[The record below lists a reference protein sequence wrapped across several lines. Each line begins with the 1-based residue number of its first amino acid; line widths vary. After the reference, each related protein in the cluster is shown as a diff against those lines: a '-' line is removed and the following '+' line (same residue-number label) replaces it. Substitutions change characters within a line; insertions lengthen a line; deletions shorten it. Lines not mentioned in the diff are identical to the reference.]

1 MRVTSKSVFKIVL
14 LLCVAAGIGTYLF
27 FYYQPR
33 YTQTERFIKKH
44 MLNPNGTLA
53 TYLVETPVISPDL
66 AHGREALSESLGLW
80 LEYAVE
86 NKDKALFQQN
96 YAILRQYF
104 FAPEG
109 FVYWKISPEG
119 QSDVT
124 TNALVDDLRLVGA
137 LLAAYQLWGQ
147 AEWADTAGSIGKA
160 VSLYLAKDNTFV
172 DFYDRKYNKSAD
184 VLTLS
189 YLDPRPLKRLG
200 QLNAAEQPLYERGVA
215 VIQAIPND
223 GTFFPKSYHLP
234 SRQYA
239 YDPVVNLIDQLLIA
253 LHRASQGIPSPELTA
268 FLKNE
273 FQMQGLIYGGYDR
286 MTHEAPVKF
295 ESPSVY
301 ALAILYS
308 LERNDTEWALAL
320 YKRMLQLQH
329 GSGEYQGGYVSD
341 NQTHIF
347 DNVFPLLAEVR
358 LYKTKMLPV
367 MYIWM
372 TEEKR

>member
-1 MRVTSKSVFKIVL
+1 MRTKSMSILTIVL
-14 LLCVAAGIGTYLF
+14 LLVVGSGAYLYF
-27 FYYQPR
+27 FYQPR
-33 YTQTERFIKKH
+33 YLETESFIKKH

-53 TYLVETPVISPDL
+53 TYLSETPAISPDL

-109 FVYWKISPEG
+109 FVYWKISPDG
-119 QSDVT
+119 KSDVT
-124 TNALVDDLRLVGA
+124 TNALVDDLRLVDA
-137 LLAAYQLWGQ
+137 LLAAHQLWGQ
-147 AEWADTAGSIGKA
+147 EEWAQTAGAIGNA
-160 VSLYLAKDNTFV
+160 VSLYLVKSNTFV

-189 YLDPRPLKRLG
+189 YLDPRPLKKLG
-200 QLNAAEQPLYERGVA
+200 QWKPAEQPLYDRAIGA
-215 VIQAIPND
+215 IQAIPND

-234 SRQYA
+234 SGQYA

-273 FQMQGLIYGGYDR
+273 FQIRGLIYGGYDR
-286 MTHEAPVKF
+286 MSHEAPVKF

-329 GSGEYQGGYVSD
+329 RSGEYQGGYVSD

-358 LYKTKMLPV
+358 LYRTKMLPV

-372 TEEKR
+372 TEEKK

>member
-1 MRVTSKSVFKIVL
+1 MRTKSMSILTIVL
-14 LLCVAAGIGTYLF
+14 LLVVGSGAYLYF
-27 FYYQPR
+27 FYQPR
-33 YTQTERFIKKH
+33 YLETESFIKKH

-53 TYLVETPVISPDL
+53 TYLSETPAISPDL

-109 FVYWKISPEG
+109 FVYWKISPDG
-119 QSDVT
+119 KSDVT
-124 TNALVDDLRLVGA
+124 TNALVDDLRLVDA
-137 LLAAYQLWGQ
+137 LLAAHQLWGQ
-147 AEWADTAGSIGKA
+147 EEWAQTAGAIGNA
-160 VSLYLAKDNTFV
+160 VSLYLVRSNTFV

-189 YLDPRPLKRLG
+189 YLDPRPLKKLG
-200 QLNAAEQPLYERGVA
+200 QWKPAEQPLYDRAIGA
-215 VIQAIPND
+215 IQAIPND

-234 SRQYA
+234 SGQYA

-273 FQMQGLIYGGYDR
+273 FQIRGLIYGGYDR
-286 MTHEAPVKF
+286 MSHEAPVKF

-329 GSGEYQGGYVSD
+329 RSGEYQGGYVSD

-372 TEEKR
+372 TEEKK

>member
-1 MRVTSKSVFKIVL
+1 MRTKSMSILTIVL
-14 LLCVAAGIGTYLF
+14 LLVVGSGAYLYF
-27 FYYQPR
+27 FYQPR
-33 YTQTERFIKKH
+33 YLETESFIKKH

-53 TYLVETPVISPDL
+53 TYLSETPAISPDL

-109 FVYWKISPEG
+109 FVYWKISPDG
-119 QSDVT
+119 KSDVT
-124 TNALVDDLRLVGA
+124 TNALVDDLRLVDA
-137 LLAAYQLWGQ
+137 LLAAHQLWGQ
-147 AEWADTAGSIGKA
+147 EEWAQTAGAIGNA
-160 VSLYLAKDNTFV
+160 VSLYLVKSNTFV

-189 YLDPRPLKRLG
+189 YLDPRPLKKLG
-200 QLNAAEQPLYERGVA
+200 QWKPAEQPLYDRSIGA
-215 VIQAIPND
+215 IQAIPND
-223 GTFFPKSYHLP
+223 GVFFPKSYHLP
-234 SRQYA
+234 SGQYA

-273 FQMQGLIYGGYDR
+273 FQIRGLIYGGYDR
-286 MTHEAPVKF
+286 MSHEAPVKF

-329 GSGEYQGGYVSD
+329 RSGEYQGGYVSD

-372 TEEKR
+372 TEEKK

>member
-1 MRVTSKSVFKIVL
+1 MRTKSMSILTIVL
-14 LLCVAAGIGTYLF
+14 LLVVGSGAYLYF
-27 FYYQPR
+27 FYQPR
-33 YTQTERFIKKH
+33 YLETEAFIKKH

-53 TYLVETPVISPDL
+53 TYLSETPAISPDL

-109 FVYWKISPEG
+109 FVYWKISPDG
-119 QSDVT
+119 KSDVT
-124 TNALVDDLRLVGA
+124 TNALVDDLRLVDA
-137 LLAAYQLWGQ
+137 LLAAHQLWGQ
-147 AEWADTAGSIGKA
+147 EEWAQTAGAIGNA
-160 VSLYLAKDNTFV
+160 VSLYLVKSNTFV

-189 YLDPRPLKRLG
+189 YLDPRPLKKLG
-200 QLNAAEQPLYERGVA
+200 QWKPAKQPLYDRAIGA
-215 VIQAIPND
+215 IQAIPND

-234 SRQYA
+234 SGQYA

-273 FQMQGLIYGGYDR
+273 FQIQGLIYGGYDR
-286 MTHEAPVKF
+286 MSHEAPVKF

-329 GSGEYQGGYVSD
+329 RSGEYQGGYVSD

>member
-1 MRVTSKSVFKIVL
+1 MRTKSMSILTIVL
-14 LLCVAAGIGTYLF
+14 LLVVGSGAYLYF
-27 FYYQPR
+27 FYQPR
-33 YTQTERFIKKH
+33 YLETESFIKKH

-53 TYLVETPVISPDL
+53 TYLSETPAISPDL

-109 FVYWKISPEG
+109 FVYWKISPDG
-119 QSDVT
+119 KSDVT
-124 TNALVDDLRLVGA
+124 TNALVDDLRLVDA
-137 LLAAYQLWGQ
+137 LLAAHQLWGQ
-147 AEWADTAGSIGKA
+147 EEWAQTAGAIGNA
-160 VSLYLAKDNTFV
+160 VSLYLVKSNTFV

-189 YLDPRPLKRLG
+189 YLDPRPLKKLG
-200 QLNAAEQPLYERGVA
+200 QWKPAEQPLYDRAIGA
-215 VIQAIPND
+215 IQAIPND

-234 SRQYA
+234 SGQYA

-273 FQMQGLIYGGYDR
+273 FEIRGLIYGGYDR
-286 MTHEAPVKF
+286 MSHEAPVKF

-329 GSGEYQGGYVSD
+329 RSGEYQGGYVSD

-358 LYKTKMLPV
+358 LYRTKMLPV

-372 TEEKR
+372 TEEKK

>member
-1 MRVTSKSVFKIVL
+1 MSILTIVL
-14 LLCVAAGIGTYLF
+14 LLVVGSGAYLYF
-27 FYYQPR
+27 FYQPR
-33 YTQTERFIKKH
+33 YLETESFIKKH

-53 TYLVETPVISPDL
+53 TYLSETPAISPDL

-109 FVYWKISPEG
+109 FVYWKISPDG
-119 QSDVT
+119 KSDVT
-124 TNALVDDLRLVGA
+124 TNALVDDLRLVDA
-137 LLAAYQLWGQ
+137 LLAAHQLWGQ
-147 AEWADTAGSIGKA
+147 EEWAQTAGAIGNA
-160 VSLYLAKDNTFV
+160 VSLYLVRSNTFV

-189 YLDPRPLKRLG
+189 YLDPRPLKKLG
-200 QLNAAEQPLYERGVA
+200 QWKPAEQPLYDRAIGA
-215 VIQAIPND
+215 IQAIPND
-223 GTFFPKSYHLP
+223 GTFFPKSYHLL
-234 SRQYA
+234 SGQYA

-273 FQMQGLIYGGYDR
+273 FEIRGLIYGGYDR
-286 MTHEAPVKF
+286 MSHEAPVKF

-329 GSGEYQGGYVSD
+329 RSGEYQGGYVSD

-347 DNVFPLLAEVR
+347 DNVFPLLAEVK
-358 LYKTKMLPV
+358 LYRTKMLPV

>member
-1 MRVTSKSVFKIVL
+1 MRTKSMSILTIVL
-14 LLCVAAGIGTYLF
+14 LLVVGSGAYLYF
-27 FYYQPR
+27 FYQPR
-33 YTQTERFIKKH
+33 YLETESFIKKH

-53 TYLVETPVISPDL
+53 TYLSETPAISPDL

-109 FVYWKISPEG
+109 FVYWKISPDG
-119 QSDVT
+119 KSDVT
-124 TNALVDDLRLVGA
+124 TNALVDDLRLVDA
-137 LLAAYQLWGQ
+137 LLAAHQLWGQ
-147 AEWADTAGSIGKA
+147 EEWAQTAGAIGNA
-160 VSLYLAKDNTFV
+160 VSLYLVKNNTFV

-189 YLDPRPLKRLG
+189 YLDPRPLKKLG
-200 QLNAAEQPLYERGVA
+200 QWKPAEQPLYDRAIGA
-215 VIQAIPND
+215 IQAIPND

-234 SRQYA
+234 SGQYA

-273 FQMQGLIYGGYDR
+273 FQIRGLIYGGYDR
-286 MTHEAPVKF
+286 MSHEAPVKF

-320 YKRMLQLQH
+320 YKRMLQLQNR
-329 GSGEYQGGYVSD
+329 SGEYQGGYVSD

-347 DNVFPLLAEVR
+347 DNVFPLLAEVK
-358 LYKTKMLPV
+358 LYRTKMLPV

-372 TEEKR
+372 TEEKK

>member
-1 MRVTSKSVFKIVL
+1 MRTKSMSILTIVL
-14 LLCVAAGIGTYLF
+14 LLVVGSGAYLYF
-27 FYYQPR
+27 FYQPR
-33 YTQTERFIKKH
+33 YLETESFIKKH

-53 TYLVETPVISPDL
+53 TYLSETPAISPDL

-109 FVYWKISPEG
+109 FVYWKISPDG
-119 QSDVT
+119 KSDVT
-124 TNALVDDLRLVGA
+124 TNALVDDLRLVDA
-137 LLAAYQLWGQ
+137 LLAAHQLWGQ
-147 AEWADTAGSIGKA
+147 EEWAQTAGAIGNA
-160 VSLYLAKDNTFV
+160 VSLYLVRSNTFV

-189 YLDPRPLKRLG
+189 YLDPRPLKKLG
-200 QLNAAEQPLYERGVA
+200 QWKPAEQPLYDRAIGA
-215 VIQAIPND
+215 IQAIPND
-223 GTFFPKSYHLP
+223 GTFFPKSYHLL
-234 SRQYA
+234 SGQYA

-273 FQMQGLIYGGYDR
+273 FEIRGLIYGGYDR
-286 MTHEAPVKF
+286 MSHEAPVKF

-329 GSGEYQGGYVSD
+329 RSGEYQGGYVSD

-347 DNVFPLLAEVR
+347 DNVFPLLAEVK
-358 LYKTKMLPV
+358 LYRTKMLPV

>member
-1 MRVTSKSVFKIVL
+1 MRTKSMSILTIVL
-14 LLCVAAGIGTYLF
+14 LLVVGSGAYMYF
-27 FYYQPR
+27 FYQPR
-33 YTQTERFIKKH
+33 YLETESFIKKH

-53 TYLVETPVISPDL
+53 TYLSETPAISPDL
-66 AHGREALSESLGLW
+66 AYGREALSESLGLW

-109 FVYWKISPEG
+109 FVYWKISPDG
-119 QSDVT
+119 KSDVT
-124 TNALVDDLRLVGA
+124 TNALVDDLRLVDA
-137 LLAAYQLWGQ
+137 LLAAHQLWGQ
-147 AEWADTAGSIGKA
+147 EEWAQTAGAIGNA
-160 VSLYLAKDNTFV
+160 VSLYLVKSNTFV

-189 YLDPRPLKRLG
+189 YLDPRPLKKLG
-200 QLNAAEQPLYERGVA
+200 QWKPAEQPLYDRAIGA
-215 VIQAIPND
+215 IQAIPND

-234 SRQYA
+234 TGQYA

-273 FQMQGLIYGGYDR
+273 FQIRGLIYGGYDR
-286 MTHEAPVKF
+286 MSHEAPVKF

-329 GSGEYQGGYVSD
+329 RSGEYQGGYVSN

-372 TEEKR
+372 TEEKK

>member
-1 MRVTSKSVFKIVL
+1 MRTKSMSILTIVL
-14 LLCVAAGIGTYLF
+14 LLVVGSGAYLYF
-27 FYYQPR
+27 FYQPR
-33 YTQTERFIKKH
+33 YLETESFIKKH

-53 TYLVETPVISPDL
+53 TYLSETPAVSPDL

-109 FVYWKISPEG
+109 FVYWKISPDG
-119 QSDVT
+119 KSDVT
-124 TNALVDDLRLVGA
+124 TNALVDDLRLVDA
-137 LLAAYQLWGQ
+137 LLAAHQLWGQ
-147 AEWADTAGSIGKA
+147 EEWAQTAGAIGNA
-160 VSLYLAKDNTFV
+160 VSLYLVKSNTFV

-189 YLDPRPLKRLG
+189 YLDPRPLKKQG
-200 QLNAAEQPLYERGVA
+200 QWKPAEQPLYDRAIGA
-215 VIQAIPND
+215 IQAIPND
-223 GTFFPKSYHLP
+223 GVFFPKSYHLP
-234 SRQYA
+234 SGQYA

-273 FQMQGLIYGGYDR
+273 FQIRGLIYGGYDR
-286 MTHEAPVKF
+286 MSHEAPVKF

-329 GSGEYQGGYVSD
+329 RSGEYQGGYVSD

>member
-1 MRVTSKSVFKIVL
+1 MRKKSMSILTIVL
-14 LLCVAAGIGTYLF
+14 LLVVGSGAYLYF
-27 FYYQPR
+27 FYQPR
-33 YTQTERFIKKH
+33 YLETEAFIKKH

-53 TYLVETPVISPDL
+53 TYLSETPAISPDL

-86 NKDKALFQQN
+86 NKDKALFEQN

-109 FVYWKISPEG
+109 FVYWKISPDG
-119 QSDVT
+119 KSDVT
-124 TNALVDDLRLVGA
+124 TNALVDDLRLVDA
-137 LLAAYQLWGQ
+137 LLAAHQLWGQ
-147 AEWADTAGSIGKA
+147 EEWAQTAGAIGNA
-160 VSLYLAKDNTFV
+160 VSLYLVKSNTFV

-200 QLNAAEQPLYERGVA
+200 QWKPAEQPLYERGVA
-215 VIQAIPND
+215 VIQAVPND

-234 SRQYA
+234 SGQYA

-273 FQMQGLIYGGYDR
+273 FQIQGLIYGGYDR
-286 MTHEAPVKF
+286 MSHEAPVKF

-329 GSGEYQGGYVSD
+329 RSGEYQGGYVSD

-347 DNVFPLLAEVR
+347 DNVFPLIAEVR

>member
-1 MRVTSKSVFKIVL
+1 MRTKSMSILTIVL
-14 LLCVAAGIGTYLF
+14 LLVVGSGAYLYF
-27 FYYQPR
+27 FYQPR
-33 YTQTERFIKKH
+33 YLETESFIKKH

-53 TYLVETPVISPDL
+53 TYLSETPAISPDL

-109 FVYWKISPEG
+109 FVYWKISPDG
-119 QSDVT
+119 KSDVT
-124 TNALVDDLRLVGA
+124 TNALVDDLRLVDA
-137 LLAAYQLWGQ
+137 LLAAHQLWGQ
-147 AEWADTAGSIGKA
+147 EEWAQTAGAIGNA
-160 VSLYLAKDNTFV
+160 VSLYLVKSNTFV

-200 QLNAAEQPLYERGVA
+200 QWKPAEQPLYDRAIGA
-215 VIQAIPND
+215 IQAIPND

-234 SRQYA
+234 SGQYA

-273 FQMQGLIYGGYDR
+273 FQIRGLIYGGYDR
-286 MTHEAPVKF
+286 MSHEAPVKF

-329 GSGEYQGGYVSD
+329 RSGEYQGGYVSD

>member
-1 MRVTSKSVFKIVL
+1 MRTKSMSILTIVL
-14 LLCVAAGIGTYLF
+14 LLVVGSGAYLYF
-27 FYYQPR
+27 FYQPR
-33 YTQTERFIKKH
+33 YLETESFIKKH

-53 TYLVETPVISPDL
+53 TYLSETPAISPDL

-109 FVYWKISPEG
+109 FVYWKISPDG
-119 QSDVT
+119 KSDVT
-124 TNALVDDLRLVGA
+124 TNALVDDLRLVDA
-137 LLAAYQLWGQ
+137 LLAAHQLWGQ
-147 AEWADTAGSIGKA
+147 EEWAQTAGAIGNA
-160 VSLYLAKDNTFV
+160 VSLYLVKSNTFV

-189 YLDPRPLKRLG
+189 YLDPRPLKKLG
-200 QLNAAEQPLYERGVA
+200 QWKPAEQPLYDRAIGA
-215 VIQAIPND
+215 IQAIPND
-223 GTFFPKSYHLP
+223 GTFFPKSYHLL
-234 SRQYA
+234 SGQYA

-273 FQMQGLIYGGYDR
+273 FQIRGLIYGGYDR
-286 MTHEAPVKF
+286 MSHEAPVKF

-329 GSGEYQGGYVSD
+329 RSGEYQGGYVSD

-372 TEEKR
+372 TEEKK

>member
-1 MRVTSKSVFKIVL
+1 MRTKSMSILTIVL
-14 LLCVAAGIGTYLF
+14 LLVVGSGAYLYF
-27 FYYQPR
+27 FYQPR
-33 YTQTERFIKKH
+33 YLETESFIKKH

-53 TYLVETPVISPDL
+53 TYLSETPAISPDL

-80 LEYAVE
+80 LEYYVE

-109 FVYWKISPEG
+109 FVYWKISPDG
-119 QSDVT
+119 KSDVT
-124 TNALVDDLRLVGA
+124 TNALVDDLRLVDA
-137 LLAAYQLWGQ
+137 LLAAHQLWGQ
-147 AEWADTAGSIGKA
+147 EEWAQTAGAIGNA
-160 VSLYLAKDNTFV
+160 VSLYLVKSNTFV

-189 YLDPRPLKRLG
+189 YLDPRPLKKLG
-200 QLNAAEQPLYERGVA
+200 QWKLAEQPLYDRAIGA
-215 VIQAIPND
+215 IQAIPND
-223 GTFFPKSYHLP
+223 GTFFPKSYHLL
-234 SRQYA
+234 SGQYA

-273 FQMQGLIYGGYDR
+273 FQIRGLIYGGYDR
-286 MTHEAPVKF
+286 MSHEAPVKF

-329 GSGEYQGGYVSD
+329 RSGEYQGGYVSD

-372 TEEKR
+372 TEEKK

>member
-1 MRVTSKSVFKIVL
+1 MRTKSMSILTIVL
-14 LLCVAAGIGTYLF
+14 LLVVGSGAYLYF
-27 FYYQPR
+27 FYQPR
-33 YTQTERFIKKH
+33 YLETEAFIKKH

-53 TYLVETPVISPDL
+53 TYLSETPAISPDL

-96 YAILRQYF
+96 YVILRQYF

-109 FVYWKISPEG
+109 FVYWKISPDG
-119 QSDVT
+119 KSDVT
-124 TNALVDDLRLVGA
+124 TNALVDDLRLVDA
-137 LLAAYQLWGQ
+137 LLAAHQLWGQ
-147 AEWADTAGSIGKA
+147 EEWAQTAGAIGNA
-160 VSLYLAKDNTFV
+160 VSLYLVKSNTFV

-189 YLDPRPLKRLG
+189 YLDPRPLKKLG
-200 QLNAAEQPLYERGVA
+200 QWKPAEQPLYDRAIGA
-215 VIQAIPND
+215 IQAIPND

-234 SRQYA
+234 SGQYA

-273 FQMQGLIYGGYDR
+273 FQIQGLIYGGYDR
-286 MTHEAPVKF
+286 MSHEAPVKF

-329 GSGEYQGGYVSD
+329 RSGEYQGGYVSD

>member
-1 MRVTSKSVFKIVL
+1 MRTKSMSILTIVL
-14 LLCVAAGIGTYLF
+14 LLVVGSGAYLYF
-27 FYYQPR
+27 FYQPR
-33 YTQTERFIKKH
+33 YLETESFIKKH

-53 TYLVETPVISPDL
+53 TYLSETPAISPDL

-109 FVYWKISPEG
+109 FVYWKISPDG
-119 QSDVT
+119 KSDVT
-124 TNALVDDLRLVGA
+124 TNALVDDLRLVDA
-137 LLAAYQLWGQ
+137 LLAAHQLWGQ
-147 AEWADTAGSIGKA
+147 EEWAQTAGAIGNA
-160 VSLYLAKDNTFV
+160 VSLYLVKSNTFV

-200 QLNAAEQPLYERGVA
+200 QWKPAEQPLYDRAIGA
-215 VIQAIPND
+215 IQAIPND

-234 SRQYA
+234 SGQYA

-273 FQMQGLIYGGYDR
+273 FQIRGLIYGGYDR
-286 MTHEAPVKF
+286 MSHEAPVKF

-329 GSGEYQGGYVSD
+329 RSGEYQGGYVAD

-358 LYKTKMLPV
+358 LYRTKMLSV

-372 TEEKR
+372 TEEKK

>member
-1 MRVTSKSVFKIVL
+1 MRTKSMSILTIVL
-14 LLCVAAGIGTYLF
+14 LLVVGSGAYLYF
-27 FYYQPR
+27 FYQPR
-33 YTQTERFIKKH
+33 YLETESFIKKH

-53 TYLVETPVISPDL
+53 TYLSETPAISPDL

-109 FVYWKISPEG
+109 FVYWKISPDG
-119 QSDVT
+119 KSDVT
-124 TNALVDDLRLVGA
+124 TNALVDDLRLVDA
-137 LLAAYQLWGQ
+137 LLAAHQLWGQ
-147 AEWADTAGSIGKA
+147 EEWAQTAGAIGNA
-160 VSLYLAKDNTFV
+160 VSLYLVKSNTFV

-189 YLDPRPLKRLG
+189 YLDPRPLKKQG
-200 QLNAAEQPLYERGVA
+200 QWKPAEQPLYDQAIGA
-215 VIQAIPND
+215 IQAIPND
-223 GTFFPKSYHLP
+223 GVFFPKSYHLP
-234 SRQYA
+234 SGQYA

-253 LHRASQGIPSPELTA
+253 LHRASQGIPSLELTA

-273 FQMQGLIYGGYDR
+273 FQIRGLIYGGYDR
-286 MTHEAPVKF
+286 MSHEAPVKF

-329 GSGEYQGGYVSD
+329 RSGEYQGGYVSD

>member
-1 MRVTSKSVFKIVL
+1 MRTKSMSILTIVL
-14 LLCVAAGIGTYLF
+14 LLVVGSGAYLYF
-27 FYYQPR
+27 FYQPR
-33 YTQTERFIKKH
+33 YLETESFIKKH

-53 TYLVETPVISPDL
+53 TYLSETPAISPDL

-109 FVYWKISPEG
+109 FVYWKISPDG
-119 QSDVT
+119 KSDVT
-124 TNALVDDLRLVGA
+124 TNALVDDLRLVDA
-137 LLAAYQLWGQ
+137 LLAAHQLWGQ
-147 AEWADTAGSIGKA
+147 EEWAQTAGAIGNA
-160 VSLYLAKDNTFV
+160 VSLYLVKSNTFV

-189 YLDPRPLKRLG
+189 YLDPRPLKKLG
-200 QLNAAEQPLYERGVA
+200 QWKPAEQPLYDRAIGA
-215 VIQAIPND
+215 IQAIPND
-223 GTFFPKSYHLP
+223 GTFFPKSYQLL
-234 SRQYA
+234 SGQYA

-273 FQMQGLIYGGYDR
+273 FQIRGRIYGGYDR
-286 MTHEAPVKF
+286 MSHEAPVKF

-329 GSGEYQGGYVSD
+329 RSGEYQGGYVSD

-358 LYKTKMLPV
+358 LYRTKMLPV

-372 TEEKR
+372 TEEKK